1 MDTIDQLLSLAE
13 FRMQTRDIRE
23 WRQQVPR
30 FLHLLRNLSVEE
42 AHLLSQRLLA
52 QYPLQ
57 EEKGRDVLHLLAQ
70 INMFVPGALVPLLPM
85 LVARQQFYPGRL
97 YLNAGEEICQQI
109 LELLRAPSPGHRG
122 HLLQALAWMGT
133 EAVQV
138 QFSAFRLHSPA
149 WRTELLVSPENY
161 SQEAGW
167 ELTADGRRRDLYFS
181 TCYELVPVEQTDP
194 FQRRAAGLTTGQER
208 CAWCQRPLQR
218 VLDLDLRDPRCRW
231 ITAEGERLSLAVCSR
246 CSFYATTYLDITL
259 TGEARWSPLN
269 GKMPALLHRIPDDG
283 ETVELPEP
291 LVLGRARSTPFE
303 AVGRFL
309 LDEPGTSQLG
319 GHPEWIQ
326 DAFYPQC
333 PACQQTMPCLGQI
346 AFEDW
351 DEEDGEGIFYLF
363 LCLPCKK
370 VATHYQQT

>member
-13 FRMQTRDIRE
+13 LRMQTRDIRG
-23 WRQQVPR
+23 WLQQVPL
-30 FLHLLRNLSVEE
+30 FLHLLRDLRVEE

-57 EEKGRDVLHLLAQ
+57 DEEGRDMLHLLAQ
-70 INMFVPGALVPLLPM
+70 INMFHPGTLVPLLPM
-85 LVARQQFYPGRL
+85 LVAHQQFYPGHL
-97 YLNAGEEICQQI
+97 YLNAGEHTCQQI
-109 LELLRAPSPGHRG
+109 LELLHAPSQKRRG
-122 HLLQALAWMGT
+122 HLLQALAWVGT
-133 EAVQV
+133 EGVQA
-138 QFSAFRLHSPA
+138 QFSAFRLHPPA
-149 WRTELLVSPENY
+149 WRTELFLPPENY

-181 TCYELVPVEQTDP
+181 TCYELIPAGQADSTP
-194 FQRRAAGLTTGQER
+194 RAAESTTDQGR

-218 VLDLDLRDPRCRW
+218 VLDLDLSDPRCRW
-231 ITAEGERLSLAVCSR
+231 ITAEGEHLSLAVCSR

-259 TGEARWSPLN
+259 GGEVHWSPLN
-269 GKMPALLHRIPDDG
+269 GEMPALLHRIPDESG
-283 ETVELPEP
+283 VVELPAP
-291 LVLGRARSTPFE
+291 LGLGKARSTPFE

-326 DAFYPQC
+326 DAFYPKC
-333 PACQQTMPCLGQI
+333 PACQQTMPFLGQI

-351 DEEDGEGIFYLF
+351 EDGEGVFYLF
-363 LCLPCKK
+363 LCLSCKK
-370 VATHYQQT
+370 AATHYQQT